1 MSSLIFTPL
10 GNMDANPVSQEHQE
24 RYEDEGSHPI
34 INSDNQFCFFLIHSH
49 IPSAF
54 SALFSRWCCK
64 STWGLFHD
72 YCRYVTMMLPL
83 WHETTL

>member
-10 GNMDANPVSQEHQE
+10 GNMDANPESQEHQE
-24 RYEDEGSHPI
+24 RYEDEESHPI

-54 SALFSRWCCK
+54 QHFSAADAAKVREGYFMIIA
-64 STWGLFHD
+64 D
-72 YCRYVTMMLPL
+72 MLR
-83 WHETTL
+83 